1 MIEVYLYDDD
11 MDKAKSSRKDHAEI
25 DNVYSSL
32 HVNPNP
38 THHHAQPPLNLNLTP
53 PSTSRRSHGQWRNRL
68 MPSSQRS
75 TNPPQPPNRSTS
87 LRPSSA
93 SDTPPPPP
101 TRDPPT
107 FRPSSVSSHTFSSSG
122 QPLASST
129 PQQQRS
135 RGSTTSEDT
144 VQLSPG
150 LTRVQFHPTP
160 SKKPSLDPIAA
171 VSKKLEKAAASAR
184 KDDDYE
190 DLDDWDGVDSSTT
203 ASPPVRVTSKQ
214 QPIASNS
221 RGGGSPTNTTNMI
234 NGATPMKNT
243 SNGGGSPVVGGA
255 GGLTSRPST
264 GSMSSEGFATPPPS
278 LPSRS
283 YMQPP
288 PGCSSDDPGSD
299 HTHRHGG
306 GGGGGESVL
315 TRHVSEMTDDEIEK
329 LVNTPVT
336 LPQNS
341 QPQVAVV
348 SNARPQKVPALPSE
362 MRSWKFK
369 VAADPESDDENDFV
383 DSTELQEMLL
393 ANQLEKQT
401 SAQVSEV
408 TNRQKS
414 SSRSP
419 TPPPLPP
426 REYTLSIT
434 RKSTS
439 SSITATQDEPD
450 GEGGRVGEGE
460 GDAITANGEIK
471 LPVATVVGQL
481 SKQTVI
487 PPLHVRHVT
496 GMGVGLLY
504 SEHDIDGDRE
514 RGGRGRKDSTLKGED
529 QKLSASWLYS
539 DDLDVDEAAVDDS
552 AGKGQSTNVNGI
564 DSTDDELYSTV
575 QRTQVKEKSKAGHD
589 YEDIPAAPLDSQ
601 RENPVINGDKDNTV
615 STDQVKIQVLP
626 ENATT
631 MAAKPASPSA
641 DYDHL
646 QEVDPRDVEKFE
658 AMRKISSSVDRD
670 TRRTTNGISSL
681 SLPLTVDEQGKFQS
695 SFMSDD
701 VFNDSAVTPIETEPP
716 SRDEQ
721 QQRQKQQGSSEA
733 PSLNPD
739 DIDVGI
745 LSDDEEKHD
754 KQDRLGSVTTE
765 MELSSV
771 TTVSESLMR
780 DGIVT
785 PVQMTLNESIL
796 NMVRYR
802 VSQTPEQASGSG
814 TTGEEE
820 EEENELLDSAEYSS
834 LPEEDGEID
843 GGGEG
848 EGEGVGSKSS
858 TRTDLTDITYEEL
871 GRPRTKSWI
880 TKTME
885 MRKAAVSQPRTAIYS
900 SSQ

>member
-11 MDKAKSSRKDHAEI
+11 MDKAKGSRKNHAEI

-38 THHHAQPPLNLNLTP
+38 HTHPPSNLNLTP
-53 PSTSRRSHGQWRNRL
+53 PTPSSRRSPRGQWRNRL
-68 MPSSQRS
+68 ISSQRS
-75 TNPPQPPNRSTS
+75 TDPPQPPNRSTS
-87 LRPSSA
+87 LRPNSA

-107 FRPSSVSSHTFSSSG
+107 FRPSSTNG
-122 QPLASST
+122 QQPVASST
-129 PQQQRS
+129 PKLHS
-135 RGSTTSEDT
+135 RGSITSEDA

-160 SKKPSLDPIAA
+160 SIKPSLDPIAA
-171 VSKKLEKAAASAR
+171 VSKKLEKAAMVSSVK

-190 DLDDWDGVDSSTT
+190 DLDDWENVDLAM
-203 ASPPVRVTSKQ
+203 ASLPIKTTSKQ
-214 QPIASNS
+214 QPIGGGGGPHSSNS
-221 RGGGSPTNTTNMI
+221 MI
-234 NGATPMKNT
+234 NGAAPMKITPNE
-243 SNGGGSPVVGGA
+243 GSPVA
-255 GGLTSRPST
+255 GGGGLPSRPST

-278 LPSRS
+278 LPLRS
-283 YMQPP
+283 HMQLPS
-288 PGCSSDDPGSD
+288 GDDPNSGD
-299 HTHRHGG
+299 HTHRN
-306 GGGGGESVL
+306 GGENLLS
-315 TRHVSEMTDDEIEK
+315 RHVSEMTDDEIEK
-329 LVNTPVT
+329 LVNTPIR

-369 VAADPESDDENDFV
+369 AAADPESDDDNDFV

-393 ANQLEKQT
+393 ANQQENQSSIT
-401 SAQVSEV
+401 ATQASEAAKIK
-408 TNRQKS
+408 QKS

-426 REYTLSIT
+426 REYTLSIM
-434 RKSTS
+434 RKSTAS
-439 SSITATQDEPD
+439 QDEID
-450 GEGGRVGEGE
+450 GETEG
-460 GDAITANGEIK
+460 GDATNGEVK
-471 LPVATVVGQL
+471 VPVATVVGQL
-481 SKQTVI
+481 SKQTVV

-504 SEHDIDGDRE
+504 SEHDVDGGDRE
-514 RGGRGRKDSTLKGED
+514 RGGRKDSTLKRED
-529 QKLSASWLYS
+529 ERSSSASWLYS
-539 DDLDVDEAAVDDS
+539 DDLVVDEAGDS
-552 AGKGQSTNVNGI
+552 PGNGQSANVNGM
-564 DSTDDELYSTV
+564 DEELYSTV
-575 QRTQVKEKSKAGHD
+575 ERTQLKGRSKVGHD
-589 YEDIPAAPLDSQ
+589 YDTISIPFDSQ
-601 RENPVINGDKDNTV
+601 GGNPIISSNNDDENTI
-615 STDQVKIQVLP
+615 STDQVKLQILP
-626 ENATT
+626 ENAIK
-631 MAAKPASPSA
+631 AKPSSPGD

-646 QEVDPRDVEKFE
+646 QEIDPRDIENFE
-658 AMRKISSSVDRD
+658 AARRVSSSVDREA
-670 TRRTTNGISSL
+670 RRTTNGISSL

-701 VFNDSAVTPIETEPP
+701 VFNDSAVTPVETELP
-716 SRDEQ
+716 SRGDER
-721 QQRQKQQGSSEA
+721 QRRELGASEA

-745 LSDDEEKHD
+745 QSDDDED
-754 KQDRLGSVTTE
+754 KQLRR
-765 MELSSV
+765 ELSSV
-771 TTVSESLMR
+771 TTVSGSLMG
-780 DGIVT
+780 DGTVT
-785 PVQMTLNESIL
+785 PVQMTLNESVV

-814 TTGEEE
+814 TAGEEEEE

-843 GGGEG
+843 G

-858 TRTDLTDITYEEL
+858 TRTDMTDITYEDL

-885 MRKAAVSQPRTAIYS
+885 IRKTAVSLCIEDFSQNFCFIATRCSPLEFTAIHNYLDLLFLACLILS
-900 SSQ
+900 TTSTFFTL